1 MKLLAIFIVLNIV
14 NVILQ
19 TVKSICTIKCGTTLA
34 ATANAIAYG
43 LYTIVIIYTS
53 CDLPLWEKV
62 LVVALANFI
71 GVYAVKYIESKLDKD
86 KLWKFEI
93 TIPDLIPDDVVNSY
107 LNTNQIRHTS
117 LIKLDNKTILNCYCY
132 TQDESKRVIEFAKRH
147 GLRFFASES
156 KITIP
161 Y

>member
-1 MKLLAIFIVLNIV
+1 MKLLVIFIVLNIV

-19 TVKSICTIKCGTTLA
+19 TVKSICTIKCGTTMA

-62 LVVALANFI
+62 LIVALANFI
-71 GVYAVKYIESKLDKD
+71 GVYAVKYIENKLNKD

-93 TIPDLIPDDVVNSY
+93 TIPDLIPDDVIKSY
-107 LNTNQIRHTS
+107 LNTAQIRHTT

-132 TQDESKRVIEFAKRH
+132 SQEESAKVIEFAELH
-147 GLRFFASES
+147 GLRFFVSES
-156 KITIP
+156 KMTIP

>member
-62 LVVALANFI
+62 LVVALSNFI

-117 LIKLDNKTILNCYCY
+117 LIKLDDKTILNCYCY